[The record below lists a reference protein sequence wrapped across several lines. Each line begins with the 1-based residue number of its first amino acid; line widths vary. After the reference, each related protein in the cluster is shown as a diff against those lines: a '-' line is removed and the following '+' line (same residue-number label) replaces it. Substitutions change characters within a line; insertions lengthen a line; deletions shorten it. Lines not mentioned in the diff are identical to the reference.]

1 MNGPIYIVS
10 DNHFSMKNDQSEI
23 SRREKLFQVFE
34 KIKKNFLSLNK
45 KECNV
50 ILGGDFFDYWFEY
63 KYSIPSGYESML
75 DALKELTTM
84 GIQVHLVLGNHDFWD
99 FGYLEETIGLTIHK
113 KDLSFTL
120 NNDRILLTHG
130 DGLLKKDYGYK
141 ILKKIIRSHLFI
153 FLFRLLPPDITCFL
167 ATKIS
172 KSSSHYNHH
181 DNNVKIIKND
191 IKNYAIKKWNEGYD
205 TVLVG
210 HYHQIGIVNDKNKKL
225 IYLGDWL
232 SKFTVTTIIENQ
244 YWQGNWK
251 EFLDF

>member
-10 DNHFSMKNDQSEI
+10 DNHFSMKNDDSEI
-23 SRREKLFQVFE
+23 SRRKKLFKVFE
-34 KIKKNFLSLNK
+34 KIKKEFLSTHEK
-45 KECNV
+45 QTNV

-63 KYSIPSGYESML
+63 KDVIPAGYESIL
-75 DALKELTTM
+75 SSLKELTKL
-84 GIQVHLVLGNHDFWD
+84 GIRVHLVLGNHDYWD
-99 FGYLEETIGLTIHK
+99 FGYLEETIGLIIHK
-113 KDLSFTL
+113 KDLTFMF
-120 NNDRILLTHG
+120 NNEKILLTHG

-141 ILKKIIRSHLFI
+141 ILKIIIRSRLFI
-153 FLFRLLPPDITCFL
+153 FLFQLLPPNITCLL

-181 DNNVKIIKND
+181 DNNVKTIKKD
-191 IKNYAIKKWNEGYD
+191 VKNYAIKKWNEGYD
-205 TVLVG
+205 SILVG
-210 HYHQIGIVNDKNKKL
+210 HYHQTGIIDNKNKKI

-232 SKFTVTTIIENQ
+232 SKFTVTTLIKKK